1 MTAISST
8 AAQIHARLSHPV
20 VDADGHWLEFGP
32 SIKASLAKIGG
43 EDAVRGYTLFSDQM
57 VDELEMSVADR
68 RHHRIGQQGFWAVPT
83 RNTRDRAT
91 AMMPKLLYERMDELG
106 LDFSVLYPTAGLGL
120 PRLVDPRLRK
130 AACRAFNILV
140 AEQFAPFADR
150 LTPATAIPTYT
161 PEEAIE
167 ELEFVKHELGLKVV
181 MLGSM
186 NRCMVPGLA
195 DKDRE
200 PDRFTLWRDVLGLDS
215 EHDYDPVW
223 QCCQALGFSPT
234 FHTGGRGYGLR
245 ISPSNFVYNHIG
257 HFASTAE
264 AVCKALFLGGVTRRF
279 PRLNFGFQEG
289 GVGWACQLF
298 ADLVEHW
305 ETRNATA
312 LEAVN
317 PANLDVALML
327 ELAKQYA
334 DDEMIE
340 AMRDPATLVDT
351 AAPAST
357 ATGCIEDL
365 DDFSACGIKQPED
378 IRSLFAERF
387 YFGCESE
394 DGMNAWAFAE
404 QCNPFST
411 RLKAMFG
418 SDIGHFDVLEMNAV
432 LPGAYE
438 LVENELMDEADF
450 RAFTFSN
457 AVRFWGE
464 TNPEFFKGTVVEQ
477 EAVVLLTS

>member
-1 MTAISST
+1 MTARTPSS
-8 AAQIHARLSHPV
+8 AEEIRSRLSHPV

-32 SIKASLAKIGG
+32 SIKAGLRKFGG
-43 EDAVRGYTLFSDQM
+43 EDAVRGYTLFGEQM
-57 VDELEMSVADR
+57 EQELEMSVAER
-68 RHHRIGQQGFWAVPT
+68 RHQRIGQQGFWAVPT

-91 AMMPKLLYERMDELG
+91 AMMPRLLYERMDELG
-106 LDFSVLYPTAGLGL
+106 LDFGILYPTAGLGL
-120 PRLVDPRLRK
+120 PRLVDPVLRK

-140 AEQFAPFADR
+140 AEQFAAFSDR

-167 ELEFVKHELGLKVV
+167 ELEFVKNELGLKVV

-186 NRCMVPGLA
+186 NRHDVPSLA
-195 DKDRE
+195 GE
-200 PDRFTLWRDVLGLDS
+200 ENNRFTLWRDVLGLDS

-223 QCCQALGFSPT
+223 QCCDTLGFSPT

-279 PRLNFGFQEG
+279 PRLNFAFQEG

-305 ETRNATA
+305 ETRNVKA
-312 LEAVN
+312 LEAVDPSN
-317 PANLDVALML
+317 VDTNLLL
-327 ELAKQYA
+327 ELARKYA
-334 DDEMIE
+334 DADMIE
-340 AMRDPATLVDT
+340 ALRDPATIVET
-351 AAPAST
+351 AAPASA
-357 ATGCIEDL
+357 ATGCIDDL
-365 DDFSACGIKQPED
+365 DDFSACGIEQPED
-378 IRSLFAERF
+378 IRTLFADRF

-394 DGMNAWAFAE
+394 DRMNSWAFADR
-404 QCNPFST
+404 CNPFSA
-411 RLKAMFG
+411 RLNAMFG
-418 SDIGHFDVLEMNAV
+418 SDIGHFDVLDMGGV

-438 LVENELMDEADF
+438 LVEDELINTADF
-450 RAFTFSN
+450 REFTFAN

-464 TNPEFFKGTVVEQ
+464 TNPDFFKGTVVER
-477 EAVVLLTS
+477 EAGELLAG